1 MVQSSGILNISTL
14 KGSYR
19 IGGRLWVQALIGSN
33 QIVKPALVTTSIMQK
48 LVLCDVMVVW

>member
-19 IGGRLWVQALIGSN
+19 IGGRLWVQAAIGSN
-33 QIVKPALVTTSIMQK
+33 LH
-48 LVLCDVMVVW
+48 

>member
-33 QIVKPALVTTSIMQK
+33 QIVYIFILIQPNTMVQRKITT
-48 LVLCDVMVVW
+48 